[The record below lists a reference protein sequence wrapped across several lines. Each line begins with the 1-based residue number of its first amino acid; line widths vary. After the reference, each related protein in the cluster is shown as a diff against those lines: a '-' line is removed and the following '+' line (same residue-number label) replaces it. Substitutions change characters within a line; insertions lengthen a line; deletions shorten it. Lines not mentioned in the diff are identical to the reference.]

1 MTHVLRIDPVIV
13 LNMHEYANNYISIIK
28 KHVQSE
34 TSGVVSYHTAFN
46 SFRQF
51 VSCFDPSWPTQSL
64 SRTLYYNRVSDSRCG
79 LNLLICLATQT
90 RLTPLRHAV
99 TLLLLL
105 LAGKID
111 DSFHFGG
118 LVPGDQFLPPSAH
131 HTHHR
136 MRIAPFFF
144 FFSSP
149 RAAFTRSTAS
159 GGTPRSSQP
168 PLSWNP
174 NLAE

>member
-1 MTHVLRIDPVIV
+1 MTHILRIDLVIV

-105 LAGKID
+105 AGKID

-136 MRIAPFFF
+136 MRIAPFFLF
-144 FFSSP
+144 FPPRRLHSFHGQRRHSP
-149 RAAFTRSTAS
+149 VIP
-159 GGTPRSSQP
+159 TPSLLEP
-168 PLSWNP
+168 
-174 NLAE
+174 